1 MQDQVDCLVKT
12 ARDKQMTE
20 KELAADRDAMLV
32 LDSLTDKEYT
42 ALGSCLDAMDSH
54 KT

>member
-12 ARDKQMTE
+12 ARDRQITE
-20 KELAADRDAMLV
+20 KELAAERDAMLT
-32 LDSLTDKEYT
+32 LDSLTEKEYT
-42 ALGSCLDAMDSH
+42 ALGHCLEAMDLH